1 MAVRPQTPNN
11 NLHSYAASVGVAQ
24 PARVNWQDPK
34 AIVKINDK
42 IQEVPIEEEEKTAQE
57 GGHAN
62 EYMPDSTRVNFFT
75 SD

>member
-1 MAVRPQTPNN
+1 M
-11 NLHSYAASVGVAQ
+11 AQ

-34 AIVKINDK
+34 AIIKINDK
-42 IQEVPIEEEEKTAQE
+42 IKDVPIEEEEKTAQE
-57 GGHAN
+57 GGPVN